1 MLIMC
6 SPVER
11 VWQLRELHVDRGP
24 HGGDPGPTVD
34 CRLLVCQT
42 CTPRAH
48 VTHVCRQLISAATDK
63 LAMVWDAVSG
73 ARVRRMR
80 GHTKLINTVAATR
93 NGDTLMATGSD
104 DGNIKVHM

>member
-1 MLIMC
+1 MFGNCENYMSIAGHTGAILDLQWTAD
-6 SPVER
+6 SSYVT
-11 VWQLRELHVDRGP
+11 LALHV
-24 HGGDPGPTVD
+24 T
-34 CRLLVCQT
+34 
-42 CTPRAH
+42 H